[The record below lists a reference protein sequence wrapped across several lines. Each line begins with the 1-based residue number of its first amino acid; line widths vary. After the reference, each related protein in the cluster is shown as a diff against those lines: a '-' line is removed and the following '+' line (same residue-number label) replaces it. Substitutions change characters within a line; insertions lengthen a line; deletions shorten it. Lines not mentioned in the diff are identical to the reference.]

1 MSVSSF
7 GRRHAGPGW
16 NVVTPLILSALHRHV
31 IWSLVRKPGAF
42 ARYRYREELFPSLA
56 FRRAYELDAD
66 FAGLRYNM
74 AVSLLALERVHD
86 AIQWLQD
93 HLSRTKDDADSRAL
107 LAKLNGLQSRKK
119 AQGT

>member
-1 MSVSSF
+1 MGKKCFLYLQRSIKKVQRQRKII
-7 GRRHAGPGW
+7 GAHQAAGGIEQAGEADYERMMEQA
-16 NVVTPLILSALHRHV
+16 V
-31 IWSLVRKPGAF
+31 
-42 ARYRYREELFPSLA
+42 LA